1 MNMKKTVYITATIV
15 ELLLILGTWVVNYF
29 SNKKMGMMRYV
40 VFKNAR
46 WSQNYPLET
55 LRLLTVAT
63 IVILTIAILML
74 FWKRISP
81 KSIGEKVLAA
91 ELGVLSVVYVG
102 FNFFWSVQS
111 VRAFYFI
118 SGMLALA
125 SVLQILKTFFLF
137 MKKLKIGV

>member
-1 MNMKKTVYITATIV
+1 MKKTVYITATIV

-55 LRLLTVAT
+55 LRLLTVAA
-63 IVILTIAILML
+63 IVILTIVILML
-74 FWKRISP
+74 FWKRISS
-81 KSIGEKVLAA
+81 KSIGEKILAA
-91 ELGVLSVVYVG
+91 ELGVLSAVYAG

-111 VRAFYFI
+111 IRAFYFI

-125 SVLQILKTFFLF
+125 SVLQIFKTFFLL
-137 MKKLKIGV
+137 MKKLK